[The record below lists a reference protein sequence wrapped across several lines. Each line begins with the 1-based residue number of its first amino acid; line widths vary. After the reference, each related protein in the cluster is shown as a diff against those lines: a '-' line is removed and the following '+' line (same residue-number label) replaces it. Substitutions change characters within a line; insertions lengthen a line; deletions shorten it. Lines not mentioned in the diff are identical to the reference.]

1 MQKKGFIFD
10 LDGVIVNT
18 AIYHYLAWKK
28 IADQLEIPFSEI
40 KNEQL
45 KGVSRTD
52 SLKKILS
59 WKNLTVTKEI
69 FNHLLEKKNNDYLH
83 YISKMTEN
91 DILPNVVNTLK
102 WLKNNNQQIALGSAS
117 KNAKIIIEKIQLT
130 HFFETIIDGNSVTKT
145 KPNPEVFLNAAKYLK
160 LPPEKCIVFED
171 SVAGIQAANSGG
183 MISIGI
189 GDKKTLSDA
198 HYNFKDFTEIKNE
211 FLLKLINN

>member
-18 AIYHYLAWKK
+18 ATYHYLAWKK
-28 IADQLEIPFSEI
+28 IADELEIPFTKT

-45 KGVSRTD
+45 KGVSRID

-59 WKNLTVTKEI
+59 WKNQTINQDT
-69 FNHLLEKKNNDYLH
+69 FNRLLEKKNNDYLH
-83 YISKMTEN
+83 YISKMTVD
-91 DILPNVVNTLK
+91 DILPNVINTLK
-102 WLKNNNQQIALGSAS
+102 RLKNNNQQIALGSAS
-117 KNAKIIIEKIQLT
+117 KNAKIILEKIQLT

-145 KPNPEVFLNAAKYLK
+145 KPNPEVFLNAAKNLK

-171 SVAGIQAANSGG
+171 SVAGIEAANSGG

-198 HYNFKDFTEIKNE
+198 RYNFKDFTEIKSE